1 MDKTTLEALETALQS
16 SPDNVALRTQ
26 IAKGWYGV
34 GNYKKAKEHFT
45 ALIQAS
51 NNLEAKKDLAR
62 CYFHLKNYS
71 PGIII
76 CEEILEQ
83 EKDVSIMSLYLQSLI
98 NTRQTAQA
106 IEQYQ
111 EYHEDYGWYDKEIE
125 KQLKITTDFSDF
137 MSEDDDE
144 DDMFLEKPDLDFS
157 GIGGMENVK
166 EEIRMKI
173 IQPLENPE
181 LFKAFGKAA
190 GGGILLYGPPGC
202 GKTYISK
209 ATAGEISSRFLSV
222 GLEEVLDMW
231 IGNSEKNLHEKF
243 EIARRNNP
251 CVLFFDEIDAV
262 GSKRS
267 DLRQSGGRNLINQFL
282 KELDGADS
290 KNDGVLILGATNS
303 PWHMDSAFLRPG
315 RFDRIIFVP
324 PPDEKSREAIIT
336 LVIKDKPS
344 VDIDCAKV
352 ATKTKGFSG
361 ADIKLL
367 VDLATEDSLRASMKS
382 GKIVP
387 ITTKDLLK
395 QVKNV
400 RPSTKDWFNTARNY
414 ALYSNS
420 SGLYDDILQYLDL

>member
-367 VDLATEDSLRASMKS
+367 VDLAAEDSLRASMKS
-382 GKIVP
+382 DKIVP

>member
-367 VDLATEDSLRASMKS
+367 VDLAAEDSLRASMKS

>member
-1 MDKTTLEALETALQS
+1 MDKTTLNALEVALQAT
-16 SPDNVALRTQ
+16 PDNSALRTQ
-26 IAKGWYGV
+26 IAKGWYACGD
-34 GNYKKAKEHFT
+34 YEKAKEHFNT
-45 ALIQAS
+45 LVQTTNDA
-51 NNLEAKKDLAR
+51 EAKKDLAR
-62 CYFHLKNYS
+62 CYFQLKNYS
-71 PGIII
+71 TSIII
-76 CEEILEQ
+76 CEEILER
-83 EKDVSIMSLYLQSLI
+83 EKAPEVMSLHIESLI
-98 NTRQTAQA
+98 KSGQMPQA
-106 IEQYQ
+106 IELYQ
-111 EYHEDYGWYDKEIE
+111 EYHDQYGWFDEGLE
-125 KQLKITTDFSDF
+125 KQLKISTQVSDLMF
-137 MSEDDDE
+137 EEEEDDQ
-144 DDMFLEKPDLDFS
+144 FLEKPELDFS
-157 GIGGMENVK
+157 GVGGMENVK

-243 EIARRNNP
+243 EIARRNTP

-282 KELDGADS
+282 KELDGVDS
-290 KNDGVLILGATNS
+290 QNDGVLILGATNS

-324 PPDEKSREAIIT
+324 PPDEKSREAVIA
-336 LVIKDKPS
+336 LQIKDKPT
-344 VDIDCAKV
+344 VDIDCAKI
-352 ATKTKGFSG
+352 AAKTKGFSG

-367 VDLATEDSLRASMKS
+367 VDLAAEDSLRASMKK

-395 QVKNV
+395 QIKNV

>member
-1 MDKTTLEALETALQS
+1 MDKTTLEALEAALQS
-16 SPDNVALRTQ
+16 SPDNAALRTQ
-26 IAKGWYGV
+26 IAKGWYSYGD
-34 GNYKKAKEHFT
+34 YEKAKTHFNT
-45 ALIQAS
+45 LVQAT
-51 NNLEAKKDLAR
+51 NDMGAKKDLAR
-62 CYFHLKNYS
+62 CYFQLKNYS
-71 PGIII
+71 TSIVI
-76 CEEILEQ
+76 CEEILER
-83 EKDVSIMSLYLQSLI
+83 EKDPEVMSLHVESLI
-98 NTRQTAQA
+98 KSGQTQQA

-111 EYHEDYGWYDKEIE
+111 EFHEQYGWFDERLE
-125 KQLKITTDFSDF
+125 KQLKISTQVSDLVF
-137 MSEDDDE
+137 DEEE
-144 DDMFLEKPDLDFS
+144 DDMFLEKPELNFS
-157 GIGGMENVK
+157 GVGGMENVK

-173 IQPLENPE
+173 VQPLENPE
-181 LFKAFGKAA
+181 LFKAFGKSA

-202 GKTYISK
+202 GKTFISK

-243 EIARRNNP
+243 EIARRNTP

-282 KELDGADS
+282 KELDGVDS
-290 KNDGVLILGATNS
+290 QNDGVLILGATNS

-324 PPDEKSREAIIT
+324 PPDEKSREAIIA
-336 LVIKDKPS
+336 LQIKDKPT
-344 VDIDCAKV
+344 VDIDCAKI

-367 VDLATEDSLRASMKS
+367 IDLAAEDSLRASMKS
-382 GKIVP
+382 GNIVP

-420 SGLYDDILQYLDL
+420 SGLYDEILQYLDL

>member
-1 MDKTTLEALETALQS
+1 MDKTTLEALEAALQS
-16 SPDNVALRTQ
+16 SPDNTALRTQ
-26 IAKGWYGV
+26 IAKGWYGI
-34 GNYKKAKEHFT
+34 GNYEKAKEHFT
-45 ALIQAS
+45 ALIQTT
-51 NNLEAKKDLAR
+51 NDFEAKKDLAK
-62 CYFHLKNYS
+62 CYFQLKNYS

-83 EKDVSIMSLYLQSLI
+83 EKDVSVMSLYVQSLI
-98 NTRQTAQA
+98 NSGQTAQA

-111 EYHEDYGWYDKEIE
+111 EYHEDYGWFDQEIE
-125 KQLKITTDFSDF
+125 KQLKITTDFNEF
-137 MSEDDDE
+137 MSGDEEDDDV
-144 DDMFLEKPDLDFS
+144 FLEKPELDFS
-157 GIGGMENVK
+157 GVGGMENVK

-181 LFKAFGKAA
+181 LFKAFGKSA

-202 GKTYISK
+202 GKTFISK

-282 KELDGADS
+282 KELDGVDS
-290 KNDGVLILGATNS
+290 QNDGVLILGATNS

-324 PPDEKSREAIIT
+324 PPDEKSREAIIG
-336 LVIKDKPS
+336 LQIKEKPT
-344 VDIDCAKV
+344 VDIDCAKI
-352 ATKTKGFSG
+352 AAKTKGFSG

-367 VDLATEDSLRASMKS
+367 VDLAAEDSLRASMKS
-382 GKIVP
+382 GNIVP

-395 QVKNV
+395 QIKNV

>member
-51 NNLEAKKDLAR
+51 NNREAKKDLAR

-111 EYHEDYGWYDKEIE
+111 EYHEDYGWYDREIE

>member
-1 MDKTTLEALETALQS
+1 MDKTTLEALEAALQS
-16 SPDNVALRTQ
+16 SPDNAALRTQ
-26 IAKGWYGV
+26 IAKGWYSYGD
-34 GNYKKAKEHFT
+34 YEKAKAHFN
-45 ALIQAS
+45 ALVQTTNDIG
-51 NNLEAKKDLAR
+51 AKKDLAR
-62 CYFHLKNYS
+62 CYFQLKNYS
-71 PGIII
+71 PSIVI
-76 CEEILEQ
+76 CEEILEG
-83 EKDVSIMSLYLQSLI
+83 EKDPEMMSLHVESLI
-98 NTRQTAQA
+98 KSGQTQQA
-106 IEQYQ
+106 VEQYQ
-111 EYHEDYGWYDKEIE
+111 EFHEQYGWFDEGLE
-125 KQLKITTDFSDF
+125 KQLKISTQVTDLLSD
-137 MSEDDDE
+137 EGE
-144 DDMFLEKPDLDFS
+144 DDMFLEKPELDFS
-157 GIGGMENVK
+157 GVGGMENVK

-202 GKTYISK
+202 GKTFISK

-243 EIARRNNP
+243 EIARRNTP

-282 KELDGADS
+282 KELDGVDS
-290 KNDGVLILGATNS
+290 QNDGVLILGATNS

-324 PPDEKSREAIIT
+324 PPDEKSREAIIA
-336 LVIKDKPS
+336 LQIKDKPT
-344 VDIDCAKV
+344 VDIDCPKIAS
-352 ATKTKGFSG
+352 KTKGFSG

-367 VDLATEDSLRASMKS
+367 IDLAAEGSLRASMKS
-382 GKIVP
+382 GNIVP